1 MNIQIILVPY
11 DSGHKGVR
19 SGRGPNHF
27 IEHEIDQ
34 LLCECGHDV
43 NIYQIDHNVSLP
55 TEIGTGFEL
64 NRLLAECVRLAIRN
78 NRFPLV
84 LAGNCNS
91 CVGTIAGVDSSRLG
105 IVWFD
110 AHGDF
115 NTPETTVTGFLDG
128 MGLAM
133 ATGRCWQAL
142 LKTVPGFV
150 PVSENHVVHVG
161 SRDLDI
167 EERKMF
173 EQSGIPLVIPALKK
187 ESDILES
194 LRSALIELKNHVDR
208 IYLHIDMDVL
218 GTDIGQ
224 ANHLAVPGG
233 LSVEIVEDAIGMIRE
248 HFTIG
253 GCAIS
258 SYDPTYDKGDS
269 VLKSGVRLIKASV
282 SELNRTGMEQFID
295 ANTLYKKL

>member
-1 MNIQIILVPY
+1 MDIQIIQVPY

-19 SGRGPNHF
+19 SGQGPIHF
-27 IEHEIDQ
+27 IEHGIDQ
-34 LLCECGHDV
+34 ILSDCGHDV
-43 NIYQIDHNVSLP
+43 NVCQLDSTVYPP
-55 TEIGTGFEL
+55 TEVGTGFEL
-64 NRLLAECVRLAIRN
+64 NRLLAECVRSATRN

-91 CVGTIAGVDSSRLG
+91 CVGTIAGIDSSRLG

-115 NTPETTVTGFLDG
+115 NTPETTVTGFMDG

-133 ATGRCWQAL
+133 ATGRCWRSL
-142 LKTVPGFV
+142 LKTIPGFIPV
-150 PVSENHVVHVG
+150 PENHVVHVG

-173 EQSGIPLVIPALKK
+173 QRAGIPLVTPSLTEGTDIRDALKT
-187 ESDILES
+187 S
-194 LRSALIELKNHVDR
+194 LLELKKHVNQ

-218 GTDIGQ
+218 CTDQGQ
-224 ANHLAVPGG
+224 PNHLAVPGG
-233 LSVEIVEDAIGMIRE
+233 LPVEIVEDTIGMIKE
-248 HFTIG
+248 HFSLG
-253 GCAIS
+253 GCGIS

-269 VLKSGVRLIKASV
+269 VLNAGVRLIKASV
-282 SELNRTGMEQFID
+282 
-295 ANTLYKKL
+295 AV

>member
-1 MNIQIILVPY
+1 MKIQIIQVPY
-11 DSGHKGVR
+11 DSAHKSVR
-19 SGRGPNHF
+19 SGQGPIHF
-27 IEHEIDQ
+27 IDHGIDQ
-34 LLCECGHDV
+34 ILRECGHDV
-43 NIYQIDHNVSLP
+43 NVCQINSTIYPP

-64 NRLLAECVRLAIRN
+64 NRLLAEGVRSAKSN

-91 CVGTIAGVDSSRLG
+91 CVGTIAGIDSTRLG

-133 ATGRCWQAL
+133 ATGRCWRSL
-142 LKTVPGFV
+142 LKTIPGFS
-150 PVSENHVVHVG
+150 PVLENNVVHVG

-173 EQSGIPLVIPALKK
+173 QQAGIPLVTPSSM
-187 ESDILES
+187 EGTDIRSGLETAF
-194 LRSALIELKNHVDR
+194 LELKNRVDR

-218 GTDIGQ
+218 CTDQGQ
-224 ANHLAVPGG
+224 ANHLAVSGG
-233 LSVEIVEDAIGMIRE
+233 LPVQIVENAIGMIKE
-248 HFTIG
+248 HFSLG
-253 GCAIS
+253 GCGIS
-258 SYDPTYDKGDS
+258 SYDPTYDIGDC
-269 VLKSGVRLIKASV
+269 VLNAGVRLIKASV
-282 SELNRTGMEQFID
+282 AF
-295 ANTLYKKL
+295 